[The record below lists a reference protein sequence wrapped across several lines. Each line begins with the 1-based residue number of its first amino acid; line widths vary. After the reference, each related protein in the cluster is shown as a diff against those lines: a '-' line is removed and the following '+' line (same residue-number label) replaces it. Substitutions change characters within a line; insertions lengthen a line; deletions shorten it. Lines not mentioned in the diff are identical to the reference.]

1 MASNGLQDVKS
12 DEARGR
18 NWIPREPSGPYTY
31 WGSSWGRGGREK
43 ACLDFT
49 AWPFSSKCS
58 LRPEVK
64 GLIAFLTDPFR
75 ILMGY
80 LKSLLAKSLTAFR
93 KGGLSK
99 KRVLLSG
106 HSGILHLCEKG
117 VWYSRGCLSFGG
129 KVKSIILSGDEKDG
143 ASA

>member
-1 MASNGLQDVKS
+1 MFLYS
-12 DEARGR
+12 
-18 NWIPREPSGPYTY
+18 
-31 WGSSWGRGGREK
+31 
-43 ACLDFT
+43 C
-49 AWPFSSKCS
+49 
-58 LRPEVK
+58 RPK
-64 GLIAFLTDPFR
+64 IAFLADPFR

-117 VWYSRGCLSFGG
+117 V
-129 KVKSIILSGDEKDG
+129 
-143 ASA
+143 